1 MYLNPYACWKYAEN
15 NFPYL
20 LIYLY
25 ILLCV
30 LPSVDDFFW
39 AIYVDKVRRD
49 HSQGLAPKNKKCEL
63 STIIFE
69 RENSC
74 EPLIFILYH
83 NIHVTFI
90 YIYSH
95 GDVIFI

>member
-1 MYLNPYACWKYAEN
+1 M
-15 NFPYL
+15 
-20 LIYLY
+20 I
-25 ILLCV
+25 
-30 LPSVDDFFW
+30 FFL

-49 HSQGLAPKNKKCEL
+49 HSQGLAPENKKCEL
-63 STIIFE
+63 GTIIFE

-90 YIYSH
+90 YL
-95 GDVIFI
+95 FTEM